1 MKRTKILIAFFYI
14 LNMFVLNALV
24 KLDNDIV
31 AMSLCFLFLLIREG
45 FVNVG
50 LMGELKH
57 YSPKIYEKLKEDKY
71 VNGFKWLG
79 YTLDMSQCTEQD
91 KNIKLCVIADMVLSV
106 IIFIEL
112 IIIGTII

>member
-14 LNMFVLNALV
+14 LNVFVINTLV
-24 KLDNDIV
+24 KMDNDIA
-31 AMSLCFLFLLIREG
+31 AMSLCLLFMLIREG
-45 FVNVG
+45 FVNIS

-57 YSPKIYEKLKEDKY
+57 YSPEIYERLKEDKY

-79 YTLDMSQCTEQD
+79 YTLDRSQCTKQD

-112 IIIGTII
+112 IILGMII